1 MSRAYC
7 PTPDRCTAPKRG
19 VCPCQV
25 DAIAKMSASLKAAW
39 ADPEVKARHA
49 AAWADPEVKARRAA
63 AMADPEVKARHA
75 AGVKAAMAGRA
86 LVVPA
91 HLKAYA
97 AKLRRCGIRG
107 DALRRAIEAA
117 S

>member
-39 ADPEVKARHA
+39 
-49 AAWADPEVKARRAA
+49 
-63 AMADPEVKARHA
+63 ADPEVKARHA

>member
-25 DAIAKMSASLKAAW
+25 TPAMREKYK
-39 ADPEVKARHA
+39 
-49 AAWADPEVKARRAA
+49 A

-75 AGVKAAMAGRA
+75 AAMKAAWAGRA

-97 AKLRRCGIRG
+97 AKLKRCGIRG